1 MFMSRTSCYVVI
13 FVVTVVALIAASL
26 TRSAFAHCEMP
37 CGIYDDP
44 LRVQMLR
51 EDAVTINKAMEQ
63 IVLVTAAHD
72 HEKVS
77 PLALNQIAR
86 WVSVKED
93 AAQNIQ
99 DAIANYFLTQ
109 RVQAV
114 DPGKEGYDA
123 YIKKL
128 TTNHAVLVAA
138 MKCKQNV
145 DTKYAVQLLGA
156 VEAMSPYYTTVYPAL
171 QQTEGNES
179 DATHD
184 DHDHDHDHG
193 GHSH

>member
-1 MFMSRTSCYVVI
+1 MSRTSCYVGI
-13 FVVTVVALIAASL
+13 FVVTVFVLIAASL

-44 LRVQMLR
+44 SRIQMLR

-63 IVLVTAAHD
+63 IVMLTAEHD
-72 HEKVS
+72 HKKVS
-77 PLALNQIAR
+77 PQALNQITR
-86 WVSVKED
+86 WVNVKED

-99 DAIANYFLTQ
+99 DTISNYFLTQ

-114 DPGKEGYDA
+114 DPGQEGYDA

-145 DTKYAVQLLGA
+145 DTKYAVLLLGS
-156 VEAMSPYYTTVYPAL
+156 VEAMAPYYTTVYPAL
-171 QQTEGNES
+171 QHTEMNNQNDSHE
-179 DATHD
+179 
-184 DHDHDHDHG
+184 DHSHEGHG
-193 GHSH
+193 HEGHSH